1 MIFEEYSNASA
12 VKADTIPQGVINGI
26 AEILY
31 NILARTDEESDAEHE
46 RRAVNEG

>member
-12 VKADTIPQGVINGI
+12 VKADTIPQCVINGI

-31 NILARTDEESDAEHE
+31 NILARTDEESCAERE